1 MRTKD
6 PILSYRNALKIDLN
20 QVIGLYFY
28 NLQRL
33 RIFMWMVESWYVFCL
48 SEMWNKKGYG
58 ERRSRMRKKLTFLCV
73 LLVGIVGISSCR
85 SYVGYDFYPG
95 TPHFER
101 THPDRV
107 LLLRNRPQRNHI
119 ELGEVWIRPKR
130 RMSRYFVGSM
140 LREKAARMGAD
151 ALVIT
156 VDEYFRD
163 HVAVHRYGRG
173 TMIYRERLIVGVA
186 IRFR

>member
-1 MRTKD
+1 M
-6 PILSYRNALKIDLN
+6 A
-20 QVIGLYFY
+20 
-28 NLQRL
+28 
-33 RIFMWMVESWYVFCL
+33 ESWYVFCSDKMW
-48 SEMWNKKGYG
+48 SETGYA
-58 ERRSRMRKKLTFLCV
+58 EWRSKMRKNLIFLCV
-73 LLVGIVGISSCR
+73 LLAGIAGISSCR

-95 TPHFER
+95 TPHFDR

-107 LLLRNRPQRNHI
+107 LLLRNRPRRNYI
-119 ELGEVWIRPKR
+119 ELGEVWIRPKP
-130 RMSRYFVGSM
+130 RMNRYFVENK

-163 HVAVHRYGRG
+163 RVAVRRYRQG

-186 IRFR
+186 IHFR

>member
-1 MRTKD
+1 
-6 PILSYRNALKIDLN
+6 
-20 QVIGLYFY
+20 
-28 NLQRL
+28 
-33 RIFMWMVESWYVFCL
+33 
-48 SEMWNKKGYG
+48 
-58 ERRSRMRKKLTFLCV
+58 MRKKLTFLCV
-73 LLVGIVGISSCR
+73 LIIGIVWISSCR
-85 SYVGYDFYPG
+85 PYVGYDFYPA
-95 TPHFER
+95 TPRFKR

-107 LLLRNRPQRNHI
+107 LLLRNQPRKNHI
-119 ELGEVWIRPKR
+119 ELGEVWIRPKP
-130 RMSRYFVGSM
+130 RMSRYFVESK

-163 HVAVHRYGRG
+163 RVAVRRYGRG